1 MVILLMKHVMVY
13 SRNYANID
21 MTSFD
26 TTNILHRIVGY
37 PLVSLTSLKKK
48 KGEKKKASS
57 STSKGT
63 LNYFLSPERTIKG
76 NENSICALRKLGI
89 DFLNMIDEAYLNH

>member
-1 MVILLMKHVMVY
+1 MKHVVEY

-21 MTSFD
+21 MTSFN
-26 TTNILHRIVGY
+26 TTNILYKIVVC
-37 PLVSLTSLKKK
+37 PLVSLTSLEKKK
-48 KGEKKKASS
+48 RGKRKASS

-63 LNYFLSPERTIKG
+63 LNYFSSPERTIKG
-76 NENSICALRKLGI
+76 NENPISVLRKLGT